1 VWEEITRQDMPGY
14 MSGLAVD
21 MNGERVREYSVIA
34 DVPLS
39 SDRAEWAGSDQP
51 SPLKGAAGGEYGV

>member
-1 VWEEITRQDMPGY
+1 
-14 MSGLAVD
+14 

-51 SPLKGAAGGEYGV
+51 SPLKGAASGEYGV